1 MDMHSG
7 PTTTTSDKLV
17 RGLRSAQP
25 PDGVTSQSALPLDDR
40 LSSIEDPRL
49 TAHTAE
55 LQRVSILGQLQRSV
69 GNQAAMRF
77 VERASSLA
85 PSASARVQRSVL
97 DPAKPTIAYPA
108 GLLAVCPSLSSS
120 GHLEGHAGPALQAL
134 VGSYNDAEK
143 MKADLATAKAT
154 FQASLASHGQNL
166 AAPPSQSEIDKI
178 KSATGVADPTQDPAG
193 AIARDATIHVS
204 ELLSNYRNHLNDV
217 KTLFDQINDVDRG
230 AVANAALKLDT
241 EKKKAE
247 EKAKQKELKDVQD
260 QSTLANI
267 LGGVLNQ
274 IGQGIAGESMKLAT
288 AAVTE
293 KLTATRNADNA
304 GKGKPM
310 QGTLLAM
317 GLEDLAGGT
326 GGVGFLV
333 LNAATD
339 LVNRITGVH
348 AKQDDLQKQIGILQ
362 DAVQKQSL
370 LAASN
375 DLTLARTQQEIH
387 QRDLQ
392 NKHDA
397 LDDDATHLRQLMAS
411 MNVAV
416 DKRAGVSTFEDAAAA
431 MSAADVELSAGDAYK
446 QACTDLMLKA
456 GDAVASIQ
464 TAPTAVSNLLWGGDA
479 NSGADP
485 NVVVAEINN
494 LSRAEAKEITDTD
507 TEKTNVSAL
516 KAKVEQR
523 VGQAFDAAMGG
534 VAGAQRTWGG
544 TP

>member
-1 MDMHSG
+1 
-7 PTTTTSDKLV
+7 
-17 RGLRSAQP
+17 
-25 PDGVTSQSALPLDDR
+25 
-40 LSSIEDPRL
+40 
-49 TAHTAE
+49 
-55 LQRVSILGQLQRSV
+55 
-69 GNQAAMRF
+69 MRF
-77 VERASSLA
+77 VERTSSLG
-85 PSASARVQRSVL
+85 PSLARVQRAVL

-120 GHLEGHAGPALQAL
+120 GRLEAHAGSALQAL
-134 VGSYNDAEK
+134 VGGYNDAEK
-143 MKADLATAKAT
+143 MKANLATAKAA

-166 AAPPSQSEIDKI
+166 AAPPSQSELDKI

-204 ELLSNYRNHLNDV
+204 ELLSTYRNHLNDV

-247 EKAKQKELKDVQD
+247 EKAKQKDLKDVQD

-267 LGGVLNQ
+267 LGGVVNQ
-274 IGQGIAGESMKLAT
+274 IGQGIPGESMKLAT

-348 AKQDDLQKQIGILQ
+348 AKQNDLQKQIGVLQ
-362 DAVQKQSL
+362 DDIQKQSL
-370 LAASN
+370 LAANN

-411 MNVAV
+411 MNVAI

-431 MSAADVELSAGDAYK
+431 MSAADAELSAADTYT

-464 TAPTAVSNLLWGGDA
+464 TAPTGASSLLSGGDA
-479 NSGADP
+479 SSGADP
-485 NVVVAEINN
+485 NTVVAEINN

-516 KAKVEQR
+516 KAKVQQR

-534 VAGAQRTWGG
+534 VAGAKRTWGG